1 MKQKIQQQT
10 VLFSGNEA
18 LAQGAY
24 EAGVHFAAGYPGTP
38 STEILENLS
47 KKNEVNV
54 QWSVNEKVAFE
65 VAIAAAIGGKRSL
78 YVSKHVGLNVAMD
91 PFMTSSYVGVNAGF
105 VIVSCDDPGMHSSQN
120 EQDSRLFAKAAQIP
134 VLEPSSPS
142 EAKEFVKMAFDLSE
156 RFDIPVMIRL
166 TTRICHSKENLKV
179 GIRKNIPLKPFEIN
193 MPKYVMVPRN
203 ALIRHKDLMNR
214 INRLQKFSE
223 ITKLNRLEKGSGRIA
238 FIADSVCYLH
248 IKEQYPDA
256 PILKIGMPYPFPKEL
271 VKKFCRTYKNV
282 YVIEELEP
290 FLEEHICMLGMK
302 VKAKHSSFCVGELR
316 PEDIPLIVAGKSRP
330 ERKRVSRPPAL
341 CKGCPHRL
349 AFSCLKDLGVVVAG
363 DIGCY
368 TLGSLPPFISLH
380 TCLCMGSGV
389 TFFEGLSHSVQGKKI
404 VGVIGDST
412 FVHSGITGLINA
424 AYNGVKGVVLILD
437 NAITAMTGGQP
448 HPATGLT
455 IKNEKTKKLSLE
467 DICRVSGA
475 DNVDVIDPIK
485 IEEFKELLSKRIN
498 EDALSVII
506 ARKPCILMVKKAKN
520 V

>member
-1 MKQKIQQQT
+1 MKKNTHHET
-10 VLFSGNEA
+10 VLLSGNEA

-38 STEILENLS
+38 STEILENLA
-47 KKNEVNV
+47 KKSEVNV

-65 VAIAAAIGGKRSL
+65 VAFAAAIGGKRSL

-120 EQDSRLFAKAAQIP
+120 EQDSRLLAKAAQVP
-134 VLEPSSPS
+134 VLEPCSPA
-142 EAKEFVKMAFDLSE
+142 EAKKFVKKAFDLSE

-166 TTRICHSKENLKV
+166 TTRICHSKENVK
-179 GIRKNIPLKPFEIN
+179 IDHRKEVLIKPFNIN
-193 MPKYVMVPRN
+193 MPKHVMVPRN
-203 ALIRHKDLMNR
+203 ALSQHKDLMARIKRLERLSNTTNLNR
-214 INRLQKFSE
+214 IE
-223 ITKLNRLEKGSGRIA
+223 AGSGSKA

-248 IKEQYPDA
+248 VKEQYPDA
-256 PILKIGMPYPFPKEL
+256 PILKIAMPYPFPKDR
-271 VKKFCRTYKNV
+271 VAAFFRNFKNV

-290 FLEEHICMLGMK
+290 FLEEHIRMMGLK
-302 VKAKHSSFCVGELR
+302 VKAKHPSFQVGELR
-316 PEDIPLIVAGKSRP
+316 PEDIPLIVAKKPRQK
-330 ERKRVSRPPAL
+330 RKGIARPPAL

-349 AFSCLKDLGVVVAG
+349 AFNHLKELNVVVAG

-368 TLGSLPPFISLH
+368 TLGSLPPFVSLH

-389 TFFEGLSHSVQGKKI
+389 TFFEGLSHSIQGKKV

-424 AYNGVKGVVLILD
+424 AYNGVKGVVFILD

-455 IKNEKTKKLSLE
+455 IKNKPTKKLILE
-467 DICRVSGA
+467 DICRASGA
-475 DNVDVIDPIK
+475 DCVDVIDPANTQ
-485 IEEFKELLSKRIN
+485 EFKMLLEKRIN
-498 EDALSVII
+498 EDVLSVII
-506 ARKPCILMVKKAKN
+506 VRKPCILMVKKLRN